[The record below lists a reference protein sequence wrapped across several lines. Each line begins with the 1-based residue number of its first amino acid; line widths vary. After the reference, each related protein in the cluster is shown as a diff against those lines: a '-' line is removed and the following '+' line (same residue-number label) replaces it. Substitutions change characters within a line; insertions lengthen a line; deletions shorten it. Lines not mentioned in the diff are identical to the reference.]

1 MPGKSP
7 GQSTGVRMESRT
19 MMKKFEFYIIA
30 SGLDPASEEFEQ
42 HLYDAGCDD
51 AAVSFQRGR
60 IIVDFARKANSMNEA
75 IVAAVKDVR
84 AAGAQVDRVEPDPLV
99 SLSDI
104 AARAGMSRAAMTQ
117 YSKGQR
123 GSEFPAPVARVSSD
137 SPLWD
142 WATVARWLFQN
153 EKISRETALEAE
165 AVRAANAALQSQETR
180 LRDFVQRCL
189 RVYEKSLG
197 RK

>member
-1 MPGKSP
+1 
-7 GQSTGVRMESRT
+7 
-19 MMKKFEFYIIA
+19 MKKFEFYLIA

-42 HLYDAGCDD
+42 RFYDSGCDD
-51 AAVSFQRGR
+51 AAISFQRGR
-60 IIVDFARKANSMNEA
+60 IIVDFARKAHSLEEA
-75 IVAAVKDVR
+75 IVTGLRDVR
-84 AAGAQVDRVEPDPLV
+84 ATGAHVDRVEPDPLV

-123 GSEFPAPVARVSSD
+123 GSEFPAPVARVTSD

-153 EKISRETALEAE
+153 EKISRETALDAE
-165 AVRAANAALQSQETR
+165 AVRAANAALESQETK
-180 LRDFVQRCL
+180 LREFVQRCL
-189 RVYEKSLG
+189 RTYDKSLG
-197 RK
+197 RKAA